1 MRAQFFNTISR
12 ITTGTLAM
20 SLSMIPALKCV
31 TYIAGKYS
39 LRRTVGV
46 QDKMQIPIIS
56 FRTQQLPIQHAL
68 AQIAVM
74 EPFANQIIAWFTDLS
89 LEAEVRNG
97 LAVILKAVFVEM
109 AQRSIPQLIERCGA
123 QGLFQH
129 NQVYEFDVSTEI
141 LYYA

>member
-12 ITTGTLAM
+12 VTTGTLAM

-39 LRRTVGV
+39 LRRTIGV
-46 QDKMQIPIIS
+46 QDKIQIPIIS
-56 FRTQQLPIQHAL
+56 FRTQQLPIHHAL

-129 NQVYEFDVSTEI
+129 NQIYEFDVSTEI